1 MAQRTVHYLFGEL
14 FSQQIEIKDKQRFLL
29 GNVLPDAYAKGS
41 DRDRTHFIVKTD
53 TQVYFDFSKFR
64 DEYADLICSDDLYL
78 GYYMHLVEDAFYRQF
93 LYSDRVI
100 RPSNPEEV
108 AMLHND
114 YHILNS
120 HIVNNYHL
128 QNELIDP
135 IDLEAEAIGNIAEF
149 RVNGFLEDMSGD
161 FMDQTTGT
169 TRFLTEDLLGEF
181 IDKYVPLGLMELQ
194 CVQNG
199 STMLQSIDFAWQ
211 R

>member
-1 MAQRTVHYLFGEL
+1 M
-14 FSQQIEIKDKQRFLL
+14 
-29 GNVLPDAYAKGS
+29 PDAYAKGS

-135 IDLEAEAIGNIAEF
+135 IDLDAEAIGNIAEF

-181 IDKYVPLGLMELQ
+181 IDKYVPLGLKELQ
-194 CVQNG
+194 CVRDG
-199 STMLQSIDFAWQ
+199 STMLQPIDFAWK

>member
-1 MAQRTVHYLFGEL
+1 MEGFIVNLFIDLFKRATASEQYDIVHYLFQKL
-14 FSQQIEIKDKQRFLL
+14 
-29 GNVLPDAYAKGS
+29 
-41 DRDRTHFIVKTD
+41 
-53 TQVYFDFSKFR
+53 YFDFSKFR
-64 DEYADLICSDDLYL
+64 DEYDELIRRDDLYL

-108 AMLHND
+108 SMLHND

-128 QNELIDP
+128 QNKLVFS
-135 IDLEAEAIGNIAEF
+135 IDLEDEAIGGIAEF
-149 RVNGFLEDMSGD
+149 RVDGFLEDMSGD

-169 TRFLTEDLLGEF
+169 TRFLTEDLLDEF
-181 IDKYVPLGLMELQ
+181 IDKYVSLGLKELQ
-194 CVQNG
+194 SVRSG
-199 STMLQSIDFAWQ
+199 STLLRSIDFAWK